1 MEWNDKNVQIITS
14 VNIDFLPSGHNT
26 GRNRYLPVQT
36 SNLLPST
43 VDLPILRTFY
53 LEQVQANLLMSH
65 LTS

>member
-36 SNLLPST
+36 STHAFRHSQLASNRKYNFEIYNIT
-43 VDLPILRTFY
+43 WTK
-53 LEQVQANLLMSH
+53 
-65 LTS
+65 